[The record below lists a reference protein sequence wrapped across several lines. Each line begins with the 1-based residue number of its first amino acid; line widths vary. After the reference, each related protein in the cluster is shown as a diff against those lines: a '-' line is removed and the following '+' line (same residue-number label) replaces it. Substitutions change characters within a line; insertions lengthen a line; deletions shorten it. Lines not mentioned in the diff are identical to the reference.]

1 MNPLRILLPAI
12 SLGLLSAAAQA
23 TTIAAYYTPEQVVI
37 AADTRASLANGGVA
51 SDQTCKL
58 HKFGN
63 GIITL
68 TGWENA
74 GAVRVI
80 PAIIEACKG
89 ATTTQERTAIAG
101 QVLSG
106 LAQHFTAADFNLKYP
121 PAITVL
127 IADSGADGMRLV
139 TVEARYALRE
149 GQPVVTMIDTRQTTP
164 ANYRRQGQSVVLG
177 PARATALGKIPGFW
191 LNATPQQAVAQVVK
205 VGMSDIGTGGDI
217 DLVILTQAGLKH
229 SIINPANI
237 R

>member
-106 LAQHFTAADFNLKYP
+106 
-121 PAITVL
+121 
-127 IADSGADGMRLV
+127 
-139 TVEARYALRE
+139 
-149 GQPVVTMIDTRQTTP
+149 
-164 ANYRRQGQSVVLG
+164 
-177 PARATALGKIPGFW
+177 
-191 LNATPQQAVAQVVK
+191 
-205 VGMSDIGTGGDI
+205 
-217 DLVILTQAGLKH
+217 
-229 SIINPANI
+229 
-237 R
+237 